1 MSEVP
6 EGDSGPNPFS
16 FKNFVKRGSTAEKS
30 ASAVRGQRSGRP
42 AKKAEDPSK
51 RKKKKSGGG
60 GEVEDVPFPDLGAK
74 SDAGTYA
81 TA

>member
-1 MSEVP
+1 ML
-6 EGDSGPNPFS
+6 FA
-16 FKNFVKRGSTAEKS
+16 VKGLAD
-30 ASAVRGQRSGRP
+30 RP
-42 AKKAEDPSK
+42 RRRKTPPGGK
-51 RKKKKSGGG
+51 RKKSGGG